1 MTRHQPNTDSNLK
14 NNTKIRPET
23 RSEYSQTH
31 PKPVRSGRV
40 FRVGRVHC
48 SVLLVRCGTAK
59 VAV

>member
-23 RSEYSQTH
+23 RPEYSQTH

-40 FRVGRVHC
+40 FGWAE
-48 SVLLVRCGTAK
+48 SIAQSYL
-59 VAV
+59 